1 MNRARMSSRRDAAN
15 LRHLSTRVASSRFA
29 TFVCALCGAHA
40 SVGHPRT
47 RRISP
52 TRDGACVTRIGARE
66 MLRMCNAVQK
76 PENTSESG
84 LFVAHETGVGFD
96 HHTNARATN
105 EARRSVMQAS
115 PGKAPP
121 MDAKPPAVRGAL
133 RTQPTV
139 WGRMRRVHTDSS
151 VNQNSPPARLPH
163 PLPSRRSLLRVASR
177 QMAHALL
184 NVRQVRPEALARQQ
198 TDGDAKAT
206 KPGGDATRSSGAT
219 DNRPP
224 RPTRHGFPLTSA
236 RSTERLQ
243 LSSVVV
249 AGTGTRT

>member
-1 MNRARMSSRRDAAN
+1 MSSRRDAAN

-40 SVGHPRT
+40 SVGYPRT

-84 LFVAHETGVGFD
+84 LFVSHETGVGFD

-121 MDAKPPAVRGAL
+121 MDAKPPPCEVFY
-133 RTQPTV
+133 
-139 WGRMRRVHTDSS
+139 
-151 VNQNSPPARLPH
+151 AR
-163 PLPSRRSLLRVASR
+163 
-177 QMAHALL
+177 
-184 NVRQVRPEALARQQ
+184 
-198 TDGDAKAT
+198 
-206 KPGGDATRSSGAT
+206 
-219 DNRPP
+219 NRPYGVECDAYTLI
-224 RPTRHGFPLTSA
+224 R
-236 RSTERLQ
+236 Q
-243 LSSVVV
+243 
-249 AGTGTRT
+249 

>member
-1 MNRARMSSRRDAAN
+1 MSNHRDAAN

-40 SVGHPRT
+40 SVGHLRT

-66 MLRMCNAVQK
+66 MLRMCNAAKNRKIHRSPVYLSHMK
-76 PENTSESG
+76 PASVSITTPTRVRRMKRDDQSCK
-84 LFVAHETGVGFD
+84 LHP
-96 HHTNARATN
+96 
-105 EARRSVMQAS
+105 ARRHRWMRS
-115 PGKAPP
+115 
-121 MDAKPPAVRGAL
+121 PPAVRGAL

-151 VNQNSPPARLPH
+151 VNQNPPPARLPH
-163 PLPSRRSLLRVASR
+163 SLPSRRSLLRAASR